1 MFYPLSRWV
10 CFGKLDCS
18 DAVDF
23 DFEVTEEE
31 HQLLQKYDAAG
42 QSLSEVP
49 ELVEL
54 YNRALDESSEVSQ
67 KEMQSNLEA
76 DEEDDT
82 DYYDY
87 HVNFRSE

>member
-1 MFYPLSRWV
+1 MRYPLSRWV

-23 DFEVTEEE
+23 DLEVTEEE
-31 HQLLQKYDAAG
+31 YQLLRKYDSEG
-42 QSLSEVP
+42 LSLNEVP
-49 ELVEL
+49 DLAEL
-54 YNRALDESSEVSQ
+54 YSRALDESSEISQ
-67 KEMQSNLEA
+67 KELQSNLGD